1 MKKPLILAIETSCDD
16 TSAALID
23 GNCDVFS
30 NVISSQEEVH
40 LKYGG
45 VVPEL
50 ASREHIRTLIPIV
63 EMALEKAELGLKD
76 IDAIAVSANPGLIG
90 SLLVG
95 VSFAKGLAFSLKKP
109 LIAVNHIFGHVFA
122 NFLEHKDIKFPFLAL
137 IVSGGHTE
145 LVIFFSAVE
154 YTILGKTVDDAAGEA
169 FDKIGKLLGLPY
181 PGGPHIDAL
190 ASGGNKLATAFPLP
204 MLKHKNFDFSFSGL
218 KTAGMLFLKEKGT
231 LDEAQ
236 THDFAASFQHAI
248 VEVLFWKTI
257 KALEKYSLKTL
268 LLAGGV
274 AANSELRSTFSE
286 YCNKHNFKLHYPS
299 EEFCTDNAAMIGA
312 AAQFKYKK
320 KKFATLELNASSV
333 KGMKLL

>member
-1 MKKPLILAIETSCDD
+1 ML
-16 TSAALID
+16 
-23 GNCDVFS
+23 
-30 NVISSQEEVH
+30 
-40 LKYGG
+40 
-45 VVPEL
+45 
-50 ASREHIRTLIPIV
+50 
-63 EMALEKAELGLKD
+63 
-76 IDAIAVSANPGLIG
+76 
-90 SLLVG
+90 
-95 VSFAKGLAFSLKKP
+95 FA
-109 LIAVNHIFGHVFA
+109 
-122 NFLEHKDIKFPFLAL
+122 
-137 IVSGGHTE
+137 
-145 LVIFFSAVE
+145 
-154 YTILGKTVDDAAGEA
+154 
-169 FDKIGKLLGLPY
+169 
-181 PGGPHIDAL
+181 
-190 ASGGNKLATAFPLP
+190 
-204 MLKHKNFDFSFSGL
+204 KNFDFSFSGL

-320 KKFATLELNASSV
+320 KKFDNSRTERLVS
-333 KGMKLL
+333 KGMNCMILSYILYVLTALYCLFLLFLIVGTFRVNRTISSIKKIILSP